1 MSDNNSDIVR
11 AFSST
16 VVTDVILGNSNTTT
30 FSQYFELKEVD
41 LNDVFTPKTL
51 QELFLL
57 FENYT
62 QNVTVETYISL
73 NLQNAKR
80 LKKDFVITEIPLD
93 TGALSQSNIGSSQF

>member
-62 QNVTVETYISL
+62 QNVTVETYVAI
-73 NLQNAKR
+73 NFENAKR
-80 LKKDFVITEIPLD
+80 LRKDFSIVEIPLD
-93 TGALSQSNIGSSQF
+93 VGTLGQSNIGSSQF